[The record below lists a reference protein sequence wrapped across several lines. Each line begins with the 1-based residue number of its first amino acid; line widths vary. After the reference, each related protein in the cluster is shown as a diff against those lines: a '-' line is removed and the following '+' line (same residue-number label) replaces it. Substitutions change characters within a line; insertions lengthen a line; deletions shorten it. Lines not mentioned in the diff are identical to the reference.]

1 VGYIFPYVLTFLGVS
16 NVAGKGVVPNS
27 VIFSFYVGAAI
38 LILCVLYTTAMVKEY
53 PPQQG
58 AIDAGTKADV
68 DVKAMGGDGAKGQS
82 VTYLFLSI
90 GLVQFFC
97 WAAFMY
103 MWTYTNG
110 SLAEQC
116 WGTTDVTSEGY
127 QSAGNWVGVS
137 FFVQAIGSM
146 IWAPFIPMFKNLK
159 VSYVVS
165 LLIGAVGFISM
176 FWITNEYVV
185 LLSFLLVGAAWAAML
200 ALPFTLFTNAL
211 QGHPRLGTYL
221 GLFNCTICIPQI
233 VAAIMGGFIL
243 RLVGDIQVMMLVV
256 AGILLAMGAISVK
269 LIKTR

>member
-1 VGYIFPYVLTFLGVS
+1 ML
-16 NVAGKGVVPNS
+16 
-27 VIFSFYVGAAI
+27 
-38 LILCVLYTTAMVKEY
+38 KEY
-53 PPQQG
+53 PPQQ
-58 AIDAGTKADV
+58 DAMNADGKADANA
-68 DVKAMGGDGAKGQS
+68 KGAESDGTKGQS
-82 VTYLFLSI
+82 VAYLFLSI

-110 SLAEQC
+110 SLAQQC

-165 LLIGAVGFISM
+165 LLIGAIGFISM
-176 FWITNEYVV
+176 LWITNEYVV

-211 QGHPRLGTYL
+211 QGHPRLGTYMV
-221 GLFNCTICIPQI
+221 LFNCTICIPQI
-233 VAAIMGGFIL
+233 VAAVMGGFIL
-243 RLVGDIQVMMLVV
+243 RLVGDTQVMMLVV
-256 AGILLAMGAISVK
+256 AGVLLLLGAISVK
-269 LIKTR
+269 LIKTK